1 MEATRPSVTS
11 QGGPPTEQMMYN
23 ANNIDPSYQA
33 GYTQQE
39 VEGKSSDIKAVFHEP
54 Q

>member
-11 QGGPPTEQMMYN
+11 GNEQMLYDM
-23 ANNIDPSYQA
+23 DPGYQA

-39 VEGKSSDIKAVFHEP
+39 VDGKLLFRRVKSWTFQKSHMF
-54 Q
+54 